1 MALTQYEL
9 NLEPQLPEEFKRI
22 AAERGECEETKTQNI
37 EEFRRYILEHNDCKP
52 HRIDDE
58 YLIKFLRARFWKISS
73 SYRLICNYYKFRE
86 QNLSYYETVRPLDY
100 KYIGDSDIISVTPYR
115 DQYGHRILIYRFG
128 NWKPDEISIDVLF
141 RVSVILLELGSLE
154 PISQV
159 VGGVGIYD
167 LQNLTLS
174 QIVHLS
180 PSYAQKIIALLVT
193 SMPISTSALH
203 IVNPN
208 WTFKAAFKLFTPF
221 LNAAMRERLFIHSDM
236 ESLHEHISPE
246 HLPKRYGGFHEEH
259 SPSRWFDNMRNNEK
273 VQNELKQ
280 LGYIF

>member
-9 NLEPQLPEEFKRI
+9 NLEPNLPEKFKKI
-22 AAERGECEETKTQNI
+22 AEERGECEETKAQTI
-37 EEFRRYILEHNDCKP
+37 EGFRQYITEHNDCNP
-52 HRIDDE
+52 HRLDDE
-58 YLIKFLRARFWKISS
+58 YLIKFLRARSWKIPS
-73 SYRLICNYYKFRE
+73 SYNLMRNYYKFRE
-86 QNLSYYETVRPLDY
+86 QNLSYYEKVRPLDY
-100 KYIGDSDIISVTPYR
+100 KYIASTDIITVTPYR
-115 DQYGHRILIYRFG
+115 DQHGHRILIYRFG
-128 NWKPDEISIDVLF
+128 NWKPNEISIDVLF
-141 RVSVILLELGSLE
+141 LVSIILLELGSLE

-167 LQNLTLS
+167 LENLTLS

-180 PSYAQKIIALLVT
+180 PSYAQKMIALLVT

-208 WTFKAAFKLFTPF
+208 WAFKMAFKLFTPF

-236 ESLHEHISPE
+236 ESLHKHISPE
-246 HLPKRYGGFHEEH
+246 HLPKRYGGFREEH
-259 SPSRWFDNMRNNEK
+259 IHNQWFDNMRDNEE

-280 LGYIF
+280 LGYVF